1 MTGRNSSVDA
11 VAAYLGGFGVRSRP
25 LREILSL
32 LTRASQPIEA
42 LIVATATPRRAVED
56 LLRNLGEDLTEDS
69 GRFRIRPDMST
80 QYRAFFGLD
89 EIAPGSGL
97 GLGPGSDP
105 GPGAGAGP
113 VPAGLSGGA
122 PVEAL
127 AALIAA
133 APAPRRDL
141 DHVAATAQTLGR
153 RVNWLSST
161 YDLAGRR
168 VLFVGDHDLT
178 SVALARA
185 CPRTEI
191 TVVDIDER
199 TLAYIDETARAENL
213 AIRTLFGDLR
223 FTLPPAARDW
233 ADLVLTDPPYTPDG
247 VGLFLGRGLSGLRD
261 RVNGVVVVAY
271 GHSRLHPMLGFQVQQ
286 SMQQFGVVFETIL
299 PAFNRYDGAQ
309 AVGSASDLYVCA
321 PTTRTWKVLD
331 RLAEGFGTRI
341 YTHGRQSVE
350 SAARVDVGAAT
361 TVIGEATATG
371 TGTPEGRLGE
381 AAPTAPVSTAPV
393 PAAPAVSAVPAAGAG
408 TRRLGLRALFTGSD
422 YLRDLRPDAEVAVD
436 LTADPGPLLL
446 RGLLAVTATRAR
458 FVVPADHPDVSAR
471 DARDQLAA
479 LVEPKY
485 RLTFRPVPP
494 ADPGVARSVA
504 VHAELVEGGAAA
516 GGGFVARWLLER
528 AHGRIGNVLREGV
541 IRAAAGDGRTVS
553 KNEARALVR
562 ALIIEPGQDGPRDGG
577 GQDVLE
583 LTAMEV
589 PRAAL
594 ERLLTAVRGE
604 PGAGVPSPGVPPSTA
619 GRT

>member
-11 VAAYLGGFGVRSRP
+11 VSAYLGGFGVRSRP

-32 LTRASQPIEA
+32 LTRASQPIET
-42 LIVATATPRRAVED
+42 LIAATATPRRAVED

-69 GRFRIRPDMST
+69 GRFRIRPDMSAE
-80 QYRAFFGLD
+80 YRAFFGLD
-89 EIAPGSGL
+89 DIDPGPGL
-97 GLGPGSDP
+97 GSDP

-113 VPAGLSGGA
+113 VLEGPSGAA

-141 DHVAATAQTLGR
+141 DHVAATAQTLAR
-153 RVNWLSST
+153 RVSWLNST

-178 SVALARA
+178 SIALARA

-223 FTLPPAARDW
+223 CTLPAAARDW

-261 RVNGVVVVAY
+261 RTNGVVVVAY

-331 RLAEGFGTRI
+331 RLAESFGTRI

-350 SAARVDVGAAT
+350 SATQVELGAAT
-361 TVIGEATATG
+361 TVIGEVTPA
-371 TGTPEGRLGE
+371 GTPEARKGE
-381 AAPTAPVSTAPV
+381 AAPTAP
-393 PAAPAVSAVPAAGAG
+393 AVPAAGAG

-458 FVVPADHPDVSAR
+458 LVVPADHPDVSAR

-494 ADPGVARSVA
+494 ADPGAARYVA
-504 VHAELVEGGAAA
+504 VRAELVGGGAGG

-562 ALIIEPGQDGPRDGG
+562 ALIIEPGQDGQDGQRGGG

-604 PGAGVPSPGVPPSTA
+604 LGAGVPSPGVPPSTA